1 MNKFDMLTTM
11 MLNEYV
17 ESEEMISDAEFLDE
31 YTEHRPEF
39 EVDVPRSI
47 PGSNGEYIKQVLV
60 HDADGVEIAV
70 IDCMFSLDDSLMSC
84 KPNNGYGADKVED
97 AYADKLSRILQHR
110 TAE

>member
-1 MNKFDMLTTM
+1 MNQFDKQAAKLIK
-11 MLNEYV
+11 EYT
-17 ESEEMISDAEFLDE
+17 EQEEMLSDAEYLDE
-31 YTEHRPEF
+31 YTEHRDEF

-60 HDADGVEIAV
+60 HDTDGVEIAV

-97 AYADKLSRILQHR
+97 AYADKLTRILQHR
-110 TAE
+110 